1 MFEHLVKE
9 YALKK
14 APSTVIPVGVSIEE
28 VKRKYGLG
36 QVYKLAS
43 NENPYGVSPKASTA
57 MMEAL
62 GEGHLYPDSTRD
74 NVLRHKLAE
83 KHQVGIDQ
91 IMVTCGA
98 ANALAYAA
106 ETFIKPGVECIIP
119 SPAYPPYYY
128 NVFKND
134 GVIVDIPSRPGDMK
148 LDLEKILQAVNERTR
163 LIFICNPNNPTGT
176 AYPGA
181 TIFECIKDIRKD
193 IIIVVDEAYI
203 DFTDDPEKDTMLNYL
218 PELPNLIVT
227 RTFSKIY
234 GLAAIRL
241 GYAVACPEI
250 IKYMNKS
257 VAARSLSNIGIEGAI
272 AALDDEEFRQMTVHN
287 NKVERAYLSNE
298 FSRMGFTVF
307 ESQANFIYVDFKTNC
322 QDLYFKLLP
331 YGVMIRGDFPNARIS
346 IGTHVQNETL
356 VCAIADLLDKG
367 RL

>member
-43 NENPYGVSPKASTA
+43 NENPYGVSPKAFAA
-57 MMEAL
+57 MTEAL
-62 GEGHLYPDSTRD
+62 KEGHLYPDSTRD
-74 NVLRHKLAE
+74 NVLKNKLAE
-83 KHQVGIDQ
+83 KHQVGADH

-106 ETFIKPGVECIIP
+106 ETFIKPGAECIIP

-134 GVIVDIPSRPGDMK
+134 GVIVDIPSRPHDMLID
-148 LDLEKILQAVNERTR
+148 LDAIINSINEKTR
-163 LIFICNPNNPTGT
+163 LIFLCNPNNPTGT
-176 AYPGA
+176 AYPGEV
-181 TIFECIKDIRKD
+181 IFEFIQKVPKDV
-193 IIIVVDEAYI
+193 IIVVDEAYI
-203 DFTDDPEKDTMLNYL
+203 DFTADPEKDTMINYL
-218 PELPNLIVT
+218 SKVPNMIVT

-272 AALDDEEFRQMTVHN
+272 AALDDEEFRQMTVHT
-287 NKVERAYLSNE
+287 NKVERAYLSDE
-298 FSRMGFTVF
+298 FTKMGFKVF
-307 ESQANFIYVDFKTNC
+307 ESQANFIYVDFKSNC
-322 QDLYFKLLP
+322 QELYFKLLP
-331 YGVMIRGDFPNARIS
+331 YGVMIRGDFSDARIS
-346 IGTHVQNETL
+346 IGTHLQNETL
-356 VCAIADLLDKG
+356 VHAIKDLNDKG
-367 RL
+367 QL